1 MLAGLGRWLR
11 TAGYDTVII
20 EASLDDQH
28 ILKLALDENRTLLT
42 RDHHFL
48 EMRTHEKDKKII
60 FLKGN
65 TLEDCI
71 QELNR
76 ELKIDWLYAP
86 FSRCLL
92 CNSSLVQPDEQTILE
107 QVPVDIRSRSYS
119 YWYCQ
124 QCKKV
129 YWQGSHTDRMQDQL
143 QKWQKR

>member
-20 EASLDDQH
+20 EDSLDDQQV
-28 ILKLALDENRTLLT
+28 LKRALNENRTLLT
-42 RDHHFL
+42 RDRHFL
-48 EMRTHEKDKKII
+48 EMQTPERNEEVV

-65 TLEDCI
+65 TLEECI
-71 QELNR
+71 HELNQK
-76 ELKIDWLYAP
+76 LMLNWLYAP

-92 CNSSLVQPDEQTILE
+92 CNSLLVRPDEQTILE
-107 QVPVDIRSRSYS
+107 QVPEDIHSCSNS

-129 YWQGSHTDRMQDQL
+129 YWEGSHTERMLKQL
-143 QKWQKR
+143 QQWQS